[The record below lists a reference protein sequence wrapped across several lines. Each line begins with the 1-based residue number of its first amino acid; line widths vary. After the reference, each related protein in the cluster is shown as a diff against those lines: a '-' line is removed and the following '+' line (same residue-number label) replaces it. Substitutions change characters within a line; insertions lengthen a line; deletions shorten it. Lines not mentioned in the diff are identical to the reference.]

1 MSGPP
6 NGLCL
11 GIVVWGRAFVDTLT
25 DLMLPSLLAPGNLP
39 AFAWRERTILLLI
52 TTREDEARIRAAPVF
67 AALSA
72 QVTVEFM
79 IFADRPMVL
88 DPPQLKYH
96 LMTMLHEHLVARARR
111 DDLGVIM
118 LTPDVILADGA
129 LCRIERTIASGKRVL
144 IAHAPSLERSLFM
157 PLLIEWLRDTGG
169 ALDGRALAVPPRA
182 LMRMATRSYHR
193 VTWQY
198 MADSDQ
204 FNPMTSAT
212 YWRLGDE
219 GLLARVFHSG
229 PVYFHPADWSVP
241 VVDDPTS
248 GKTIDISYIG
258 RACPD
263 PESYDLI
270 GDSDEF
276 LYVEISDAD
285 KVYPVP
291 DRNRASPTSFALFAA
306 TNGGPMNLRFFAH
319 KLWLHTGIDRAAHA
333 EVERRSDAFVD
344 EVLAMM
350 PSVERALARRAEANA

>member
-1 MSGPP
+1 MSRAP

-11 GIVVWGRAFVDTLT
+11 GIVVWGRTFVDTMT
-25 DLMLPSLLAPGNLP
+25 GLMLPSLLAPGNLP
-39 AFAWRERTILLLI
+39 AFAWRQRTVLLLI
-52 TTREDEARIRAAPVF
+52 TTREDEAHIRAASVF

-79 IFADRPMVL
+79 TFAERPLVL

-129 LCRIERTIASGKRVL
+129 LRRIERTIAEGRRVL
-144 IAHAPSLERSLFM
+144 VAHAPSLDRSLFM
-157 PLLIEWLRDTGG
+157 PLLDAWLGRSPGTPPGDT
-169 ALDGRALAVPPRA
+169 LAVPPRA

-198 MADSDQ
+198 MVDSEQ
-204 FNPMTSAT
+204 FNPMTSAM
-212 YWRLGDE
+212 YWRLGDD

-229 PVYFHPADWSVP
+229 PVYFHPADWSIP
-241 VVDDPTS
+241 VAEDPAS
-248 GKTIDISYIG
+248 GKTIYIAYIG

-263 PESYDLI
+263 PESYDLV

-291 DRNRASPTSFALFAA
+291 EVNRANPTSFALFAA

-319 KLWLHTGIDRAAHA
+319 KLWLHTGIDRSAHV
-333 EVERRSDAFVD
+333 EVERRSDVFVD

-350 PSVERALARRAEANA
+350 PSVERALARRAAGTS